1 MGRVLATF
9 ATILILVLGAAFA
22 VPAFTDW
29 NSYRPDIEQAASA
42 ILGRNV
48 QIRGGIE
55 IALLPEPHFRAGKVA
70 AENGAGDSAYMTADA
85 VDLTLSL
92 QALLG
97 GRLEASK
104 LKLLR
109 PAVTVD
115 FSKPRPEPGRAE
127 AGMLPMAGGVNS
139 VEIEDGGILVLPK
152 HGGAS
157 GALILTKIDGTVSA
171 APPGDSYRFSGRFS
185 QKDRRFEAK
194 FLAAAAAGKGIKLN
208 GSATDLASKAVFQ
221 ADGMLSAPG
230 EPVFQGS
237 LTIHAPLEQGRLRET
252 PFDVQLKSAAKIGLS
267 EAALDDLTLTIDPQ
281 NRPQVLLGS
290 ANIAFGAKTASIALQ
305 AQSLDADVLLA
316 GPAEPSAAASTPAP
330 QDWNSLQSAADNLL
344 WLYPNFA
351 LRLSFEASQIQLK
364 GEPIENVQIH
374 GTRTAQRWLFEKA
387 QATLPGE
394 SSIRLAGSL
403 TRTDGAP
410 QLIATASLDGKRLGR
425 LSRWAAASTP
435 AAQKMPAGAFS
446 VKGSLTLSNEVTE
459 FEAVTGNLD
468 GTAFKASLRLD
479 KAPARKL
486 ELSLAGDSFDLSAF
500 VDGQEGAGALWQTG
514 PAQLAAI
521 LGDDQQSLDTA
532 GIDVS
537 AGRIKMGA
545 AEAKN
550 VAVRVKFNRDL
561 LTVSKLAA
569 EMSGGL
575 TLHGEG
581 AVPLRGAGQGRFD
594 GKLEA
599 RSPQAIVQIAALA
612 GFDAG
617 SLEGRRAEDL
627 APAVLTVSYGTDPA
641 AGSAAAQLAG
651 TLGTAR
657 INGRA
662 QLKGP
667 LSEWR
672 TGSLNAQL
680 GVSALD
686 GNKLLALF
694 FPDAGLAPGASLS
707 PGTLSIRINGASGKF
722 ETSGML
728 NAGVLQMQIAGTA
741 GLEAQSVAFTGKASA
756 SSQMPEL
763 FLPAPLLALLGGE
776 PKANLHVDTNITAAP
791 GRFDADG
798 LKAETPTNSVT
809 GRLAVDASG
818 NVTRIEADLKADQA
832 SLPSLFSYFQVP
844 SDGPALA
851 APAEFPAQA
860 PVAAPGIWSGRPFS
874 LSALQNTAASVSLGA
889 KSLILSDAIV
899 LSGAQMHAKLD
910 KGHLGIGKLE
920 GKALGGDLDASLD
933 LSAKDNAVRAGLDI
947 SLTGADLSLL
957 PSTGLPPIA
966 TGKASVS
973 LSASGQGLSP
983 LGIVS
988 VLEGRGLISLSGGRL
1003 SKLSPPAVQKSAEE
1017 LLASQQPLTEEAVT
1031 KKIIQ
1036 AAQSSDFGFR
1046 KLKIPLTVHDGV
1058 LEIRRAS
1065 FRGRGAAIRME
1076 AFLDLSKMQA
1086 DSTWQM
1092 DVSSGPRAK
1101 WPPVK
1106 IMVSGPL
1113 RELGARPRTLA
1124 AEDFV
1129 RAVLVRKMEGD
1140 IARLE
1145 GLNKPQARLQ
1155 SWTTTQEPAP
1165 SRKRNEPAGEAP
1177 AHPGAAGT
1185 ATPRPL
1191 PSTAVISDFEARIR
1205 DALRNGQASSGTR

>member
-1 MGRVLATF
+1 M
-9 ATILILVLGAAFA
+9 
-22 VPAFTDW
+22 
-29 NSYRPDIEQAASA
+29 
-42 ILGRNV
+42 
-48 QIRGGIE
+48 
-55 IALLPEPHFRAGKVA
+55 
-70 AENGAGDSAYMTADA
+70 
-85 VDLTLSL
+85 
-92 QALLG
+92 
-97 GRLEASK
+97 
-104 LKLLR
+104 
-109 PAVTVD
+109 
-115 FSKPRPEPGRAE
+115 
-127 AGMLPMAGGVNS
+127 
-139 VEIEDGGILVLPK
+139 
-152 HGGAS
+152 
-157 GALILTKIDGTVSA
+157 
-171 APPGDSYRFSGRFS
+171 
-185 QKDRRFEAK
+185 
-194 FLAAAAAGKGIKLN
+194 
-208 GSATDLASKAVFQ
+208 
-221 ADGMLSAPG
+221 
-230 EPVFQGS
+230 
-237 LTIHAPLEQGRLRET
+237 
-252 PFDVQLKSAAKIGLS
+252 
-267 EAALDDLTLTIDPQ
+267 
-281 NRPQVLLGS
+281 
-290 ANIAFGAKTASIALQ
+290 
-305 AQSLDADVLLA
+305 
-316 GPAEPSAAASTPAP
+316 
-330 QDWNSLQSAADNLL
+330 
-344 WLYPNFA
+344 
-351 LRLSFEASQIQLK
+351 
-364 GEPIENVQIH
+364 
-374 GTRTAQRWLFEKA
+374 
-387 QATLPGE
+387 
-394 SSIRLAGSL
+394 

-537 AGRIKMGA
+537 AGSIKMGA

-818 NVTRIEADLKADQA
+818 KVTRIEADLKADQA

-851 APAEFPAQA
+851 AP
-860 PVAAPGIWSGRPFS
+860 
-874 LSALQNTAASVSLGA
+874 
-889 KSLILSDAIV
+889 
-899 LSGAQMHAKLD
+899 AQMHAKLD